1 MKNPNIEWVIKTQ
14 KDYLLQLDEN
24 IESILQNS
32 PKQNLNLHKRA
43 DTYRFEIYSKSS
55 PDQPVKSFYISKESK
70 EFKAYA
76 AKYCA
81 LSLRPAVKK
90 ALIQLDKKP
99 GDYDPCLIPALM
111 KRLEDVFG
119 DDVPD
124 CFETG
129 EHYIERWEK
138 ASFRKNPYPLD
149 SARSYTTE
157 RGEIVRSKNEL
168 LCANFVYR
176 CGLPYR
182 VDAEI
187 IMKSGRSKYP
197 DIIILNPKTLQEEY
211 HEIMGRMSDPGYVD
225 DNLLK
230 LREYEASGYHMGDR
244 LHVYFESEKI
254 PFDFNFFK
262 SEIERLYLNP

>member
-1 MKNPNIEWVIKTQ
+1 MKNPNIERVIKTQ
-14 KDYLLQLDEN
+14 KDYLQRLDEN
-24 IESILQNS
+24 IESILQDS
-32 PKQNLNLHKRA
+32 PDQKLNIHKRA
-43 DTYRFEIYSKSS
+43 GMYRFELRSKSS
-55 PDQPVKSFYISKESK
+55 PDQPVKSVYINRTSK
-70 EFKAYA
+70 EFKIFA
-76 AKYCA
+76 AQYCA

-99 GDYDPCLIPALM
+99 GEYDPYHIPALI
-111 KRLEDVFG
+111 KHLEDVFG

-124 CFETG
+124 CFETR
-129 EHYIERWEK
+129 EHYIERWKK

-149 SARSYTTE
+149 PTRSYTTE

-182 VDAEI
+182 VDAEL
-187 IMKSGRSKYP
+187 IMKNGRSKYP

-225 DNLLK
+225 DNLIK
-230 LREYEASGYHMGDR
+230 LREYEASEYHLGDR

-262 SEIERLYLNP
+262 SEIQRLYLNP